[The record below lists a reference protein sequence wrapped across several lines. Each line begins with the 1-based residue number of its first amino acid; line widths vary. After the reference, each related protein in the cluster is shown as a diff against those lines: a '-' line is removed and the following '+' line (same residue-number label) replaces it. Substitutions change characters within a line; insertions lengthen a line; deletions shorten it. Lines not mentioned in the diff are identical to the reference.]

1 MLVRL
6 DILEAAGAG
15 RTARWDARWVVE
27 VVATAG
33 AAVAGQTRKAAAAAE
48 VVVADAGDVVDD
60 EVA

>member
-33 AAVAGQTRKAAAAAE
+33 AAVAGQTRKAAAAE